1 MRIDHDT
8 CQLKEGTEERDRQAE
23 RIVRESRQVRV
34 EQVKSQPLG
43 CFCCYFPKLK
53 SDAWLVLLFLCGGT
67 IREYLTLLVLLLF
80 LVLLVLFCKRERVR
94 GSERI
99 VQF

>member
-1 MRIDHDT
+1 MPPKKKESGLAGCRKYEIKMKMVTTKSSKAFNLFLAENCVRIDHDK

-43 CFCCYFPKLK
+43 
-53 SDAWLVLLFLCGGT
+53 
-67 IREYLTLLVLLLF
+67 
-80 LVLLVLFCKRERVR
+80 
-94 GSERI
+94 
-99 VQF
+99 